1 MPTRSKEEILERI
14 IASLRRELEACIM
27 AAREATAAATDPGS
41 KAENKYDTRSLEA
54 SYLARGQALRVSE
67 LHEAVLAFEALNP
80 HVAASDQAILLG
92 VLVVLA
98 DKSEEVLYFLGPCAG
113 GTSVEVNDEEILV
126 ITPASPLGMDLMGK
140 RAGDTIRMRSG
151 AKMII
156 KSVS

>member
-1 MPTRSKEEILERI
+1 M
-14 IASLRRELEACIM
+14 M

-67 LHEAVLAFEALNP
+67 LHEAVLAFESLNAQVLSP
-80 HVAASDQAILLG
+80 DQAIIPG
-92 VLVVLA
+92 ALVVLA
-98 DKSEEVLYFLGPCAG
+98 GNCEETQYFLGPCAG
-113 GTSVEVNDEEILV
+113 GTSVEVDGAEILV
-126 ITPASPLGMDLMGK
+126 ITPASPLGRDLIGK
-140 RAGDTIRMRSG
+140 RAGDRISLRSG